1 VHKIPSSIAQF
12 AHFSLAVENLAI
24 SFVGDCTACRFVHE
38 LISALIARYNT
49 TNDIQCVLDTIL
61 YDWVAICIDESEAN
75 TASKTLFAVVD
86 LETVGFVGTCV
97 QGGVNVDDG
106 KVVRTSWA
114 LGASSDVLF
123 SAAGVIEGFY

>member
-1 VHKIPSSIAQF
+1 LV
-12 AHFSLAVENLAI
+12 VEKLAI
-24 SFVGDCTACRFVHE
+24 SFVGDCTTCQFVHK
-38 LISALIARYNT
+38 LISALIARGNT
-49 TNDIQCVLDTIL
+49 TNDIRSVLDTIL
-61 YDWVAICIDESEAN
+61 YDCVAICIDESEAN